1 MHGPLN
7 AKSKYP
13 VKITAYDT
21 YNKTSGTKHACHYE
35 HVKINSFFLE
45 WHLWY
50 CVWRDNGSS
59 FNRFQYCLL

>member
-45 WHLWY
+45 
-50 CVWRDNGSS
+50 
-59 FNRFQYCLL
+59 